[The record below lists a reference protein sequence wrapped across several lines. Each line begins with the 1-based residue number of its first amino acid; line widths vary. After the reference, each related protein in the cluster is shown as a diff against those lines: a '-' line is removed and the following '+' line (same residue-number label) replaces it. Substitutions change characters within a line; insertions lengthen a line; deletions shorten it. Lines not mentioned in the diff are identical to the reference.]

1 MVYGVQLSDS
11 LADSQRGI
19 RCSGRSVNFP
29 DGDDTERSVLQSKYF
44 LGIIQLIME
53 FNHILHFNADAV
65 QYLCMV
71 FREIRIQPKQR
82 VLRTWE
88 TILEMSMVF
97 RTGGNYQIFH
107 VISMYAVFLADDEIF
122 LESVF
127 DGRSRNLAVSDDSM
141 LCNGYLD
148 GSILYSILCQFKC
161 SAIIIF
167 GISGHACN
175 SCSNYFKENS

>member
-1 MVYGVQLSDS
+1 
-11 LADSQRGI
+11 
-19 RCSGRSVNFP
+19 
-29 DGDDTERSVLQSKYF
+29 
-44 LGIIQLIME
+44 ME
-53 FNHILHFNADAV
+53 FNHILHLNADAV

-175 SCSNYFKENS
+175 PCGHHFKENP